1 MNTATALL
9 GVGIATALG
18 ATYLTRPAAPLAH
31 PFLLGRQSIIARTR
45 NGSESPVYSSS
56 STGGM
61 RAPLRPEKR
70 LRTME
75 DILAE
80 SKSLFEGG
88 VRGNWAK
95 GGDKVTDLVEALRA
109 GLLSTLGSGEGKV
122 AVLVED
128 PTGQFHL
135 SPRSSTPTDFHST
148 QMRSSSFLHYL
159 SPLTNRSSSL
169 PHQKSLPTLSSL
181 SSSTPPRSPA
191 PSHSSQSTLLTL
203 DISLSTRTAPS
214 LRISWQ
220 LERHW
225 SLMEKQLLFPLQN
238 RRIWH

>member
-70 LRTME
+70 LRTIE

-88 VRGNWAK
+88 VRGNWAN
-95 GGDKVTDLVEALRA
+95 GGDKVTDLVQALRA

-128 PTGQFHL
+128 PTGQFAISPPSRPRLTSIRHRCASRHSCTISHRL
-135 SPRSSTPTDFHST
+135 QTARPRSCIKNPSQHS
-148 QMRSSSFLHYL
+148 RLRH
-159 SPLTNRSSSL
+159 
-169 PHQKSLPTLSSL
+169 H
-181 SSSTPPRSPA
+181 
-191 PSHSSQSTLLTL
+191 LLL
-203 DISLSTRTAPS
+203 LARQHRRTA
-214 LRISWQ
+214 RN
-220 LERHW
+220 
-225 SLMEKQLLFPLQN
+225 PLS
-238 RRIWH
+238 